1 MSVINNNNNNKQLV
15 VITDYAAQ
23 FDEDI
28 HCWMCA
34 ECGGHATPFGSP
46 GVIKVVDTTKRHFKT
61 GDTRWCSQQL
71 QCYECCVAME
81 KNMPLEYAD
90 EIADS
95 IDEFGPSTDGICILT
110 L

>member
-1 MSVINNNNNNKQLV
+1 V